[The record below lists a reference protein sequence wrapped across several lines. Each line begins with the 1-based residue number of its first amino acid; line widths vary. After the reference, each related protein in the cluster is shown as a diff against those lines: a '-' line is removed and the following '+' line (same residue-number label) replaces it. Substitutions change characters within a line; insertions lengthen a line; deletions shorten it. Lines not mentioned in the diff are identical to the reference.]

1 MHPSCATRRTRG
13 ISSPEEGS
21 AHRMTDSRQR
31 FLWLGGSLLLL
42 CLIVFAAEY
51 LRRQSTDPR
60 AWLGEVWGTMMAVPV
75 RFLLIAMVLKL
86 ACVALDAFAWMI
98 TLRAAFPDREIRF
111 RQVFGIVQGG
121 VGILTIIPPKF
132 GGIPVLGLYRAV
144 LPDLPLT
151 TMVASRGMQGIASW
165 IAGTLIIVAFG
176 ASTVELGGEAGW
188 TDRALRFAQE
198 QPIAAAVIAIA
209 VVGLVVLLAKQGR
222 SWVRAIGQQ
231 LLYAGA
237 IVRQPGR
244 YALLVALPTVL
255 AFALRWA
262 MTATLLMAFAIPV
275 SLETLVRV
283 NVAHGLARS
292 VQLTPGGIGTT
303 QVFDLVALRGFAT
316 PEVIT
321 AYSLAQSAL
330 LLFFN
335 VFCGILAVL
344 WVLGWDRTVG
354 LFKRTRDRETLP
366 VMPAKANAGT

>member
-1 MHPSCATRRTRG
+1 MT
-13 ISSPEEGS
+13 SPAEAEPAQDLTES
-21 AHRMTDSRQR
+21 KRR
-31 FLWLGGSLLLL
+31 FLWLGGAVLLIGLAY
-42 CLIVFAAEY
+42 IAADY
-51 LRRQSTDPR
+51 LRRQGGDPR
-60 AWLGEVWGTMMAVPV
+60 AWLGEVWGTMMAVPL
-75 RFLLIAMVLKL
+75 RFLLLAMALKVT
-86 ACVALDAFAWMI
+86 CVALDSFAWMI
-98 TLRAAFPDREIRF
+98 TLRAAFPDRVITF

-151 TMVASRGMQGIASW
+151 TMVASRGVQGAASW
-165 IAGTLIIVAFG
+165 ITGSLIVLAFG
-176 ASTVELGGEAGW
+176 AASVEAGGEDGW
-188 TDRALRFAQE
+188 TDRALRFAQA
-198 QPIAAAVIAIA
+198 QPLLAVVIALGVA
-209 VVGLVVLLAKQGR
+209 GLVVLLAKQGR
-222 SWVRAIGQQ
+222 SWVRALGQQ

-255 AFALRWA
+255 ALALRWA

-292 VQLTPGGIGTT
+292 VQVTPGGFGTT

-335 VFCGILAVL
+335 VLCGLLAVL
-344 WVLGWDRTVG
+344 WVLGWDRTIG
-354 LFKRTRDRETLP
+354 LFKRTRDRDAMPVLP
-366 VMPAKANAGT
+366 TKANAST

>member
-1 MHPSCATRRTRG
+1 MRVT
-13 ISSPEEGS
+13 SPAEAEPDQS
-21 AHRMTDSRQR
+21 QTESKRR
-31 FLWLGGSLLLL
+31 FLWFGGSVLLVGLVL
-42 CLIVFAAEY
+42 FAVDY
-51 LRRQSTDPR
+51 LRRQGSDPR
-60 AWLGEVWGTMMAVPV
+60 VWLGEVWSTMVAVPP
-75 RFLLIAMVLKL
+75 RFLLIAMALKL
-86 ACVALDAFAWMI
+86 ACVALDSFAWMV
-98 TLRAAFPDREIRF
+98 TLRAAFPDRHITF

-151 TMVASRGMQGIASW
+151 TMVASRGVQGAASW
-165 IAGTLIIVAFG
+165 IAGTLIVVAFG
-176 ASTVELGGEAGW
+176 AASVEAGGEEGW

-198 QPIAAAVIAIA
+198 QPLVAAAIA
-209 VVGLVVLLAKQGR
+209 VGVAGLAVLLAKRGR
-222 SWVRAIGQQ
+222 SWVRALGQQ

-237 IVRQPGR
+237 VVRQPAR

-255 AFALRWA
+255 ALALRWA

-292 VQLTPGGIGTT
+292 VQVTPGGFGTT

-335 VFCGILAVL
+335 VLCGILAVL

-354 LFKRTRDRETLP
+354 LFKRTRDRDAMP
-366 VMPAKANAGT
+366 VMPTKANAST

>member
-1 MHPSCATRRTRG
+1 MTPPGVAEPEKHPNGGMR
-13 ISSPEEGS
+13 
-21 AHRMTDSRQR
+21 R
-31 FLWLGGSLLLL
+31 FLWAGLGVLSLGLL
-42 CLIVFAAEY
+42 VVAGEY
-51 LRRQSTDPR
+51 LRRQGVDLRT
-60 AWLGEVWGTMMAVPV
+60 WLGDVWRTMMAVPP
-75 RFLLIAMVLKL
+75 RFLLIAMALKL
-86 ACVALDAFAWMI
+86 ACVALDSFAWMI
-98 TLRAAFPDREIRF
+98 TLRAAFPERAISF

-121 VGILTIIPPKF
+121 VGLLTIIPPKF

-151 TMVASRGMQGIASW
+151 TMVASRGVQGIASW
-165 IAGTLIIVAFG
+165 LTGTVIVVAFG
-176 ASTVELGGEAGW
+176 AASIESGGEAAW

-198 QPIAAAVIAIA
+198 QPLAAAALTLA
-209 VVGLVVLLAKQGR
+209 VVGLLVLLAKQGR
-222 SWVRAIGQQ
+222 SWVRALGQQ
-231 LLYAGA
+231 LLHAGA
-237 IVRQPGR
+237 IVRQPRR
-244 YALLVALPTVL
+244 YVFLVALPTVL

-275 SLETLVRV
+275 NLETLVRV

-292 VQLTPGGIGTT
+292 VQLTPGGFGTT

-335 VFCGILAVL
+335 VLCGVLAVL

-354 LFKRTRDRETLP
+354 LFRRTRDRDAMP
-366 VMPAKANAGT
+366 VLPAKANAGT

>member
-1 MHPSCATRRTRG
+1 V
-13 ISSPEEGS
+13 
-21 AHRMTDSRQR
+21 
-31 FLWLGGSLLLL
+31 LLLGL
-42 CLIVFAAEY
+42 LVFAVEY
-51 LRRQSTDPR
+51 LRRQGADPR
-60 AWLGEVWGTMMAVPV
+60 IWLGEVWGTMMAVPP
-75 RFLLIAMVLKL
+75 RFLLIAMALKL
-86 ACVALDAFAWMI
+86 TCVVLDSFAWMI
-98 TLRAAFPDREIRF
+98 TLRAAFPDRDIRF

-121 VGILTIIPPKF
+121 VGLLTVIPPKF

-151 TMVASRGMQGIASW
+151 TMVASRGVQGAASW
-165 IAGTLIIVAFG
+165 ITGTLIVVAFG
-176 ASTVELGGEAGW
+176 ATTVEAGGEAGW

-198 QPIAAAVIAIA
+198 QPLMAAVITVA
-209 VVGLVVLLAKQGR
+209 VIGLVVLLAKQGR
-222 SWVRAIGQQ
+222 SWVRAVGQQ

-292 VQLTPGGIGTT
+292 VQVTPGGFGTT
-303 QVFDLVALRGFAT
+303 QVFDLVALRGFAS

-344 WVLGWDRTVG
+344 WVLGWDRTKG
-354 LFKRTRDRETLP
+354 LFKRKNGRDALP
-366 VMPAKANAGT
+366 GMPAKANAST

>member
-1 MHPSCATRRTRG
+1 MT
-13 ISSPEEGS
+13 SPVEAEPEHHLAEEK
-21 AHRMTDSRQR
+21 RR
-31 FLWLGGSLLLL
+31 FLWLGGSVLLVGL
-42 CLIVFAAEY
+42 LIVVAEF
-51 LRRQSTDPR
+51 LRRQGADPR
-60 AWLGEVWGTMMAVPV
+60 VWLGEVWGTMMAAPP
-75 RFLLIAMVLKL
+75 RFLLIAMALKL
-86 ACVALDAFAWMI
+86 ACVALDSFAWMV
-98 TLRAAFPDREIRF
+98 TLRAAFPGRPITF

-151 TMVASRGMQGIASW
+151 TMVASRGVQGAASW
-165 IAGTLIIVAFG
+165 IAGTLIVLAFG
-176 ASTVELGGEAGW
+176 AASLEAGGDEGW
-188 TDRALRFAQE
+188 TGRAMRFAQE
-198 QPIAAAVIAIA
+198 QPLLAVVIALA
-209 VVGLVVLLAKQGR
+209 VVGLVVLLARQGR

-231 LLYAGA
+231 LLHAGA

-255 AFALRWA
+255 ALALRWA

-292 VQLTPGGIGTT
+292 VQVTPGGFGTT
-303 QVFDLVALRGFAT
+303 QVFDLVALQGFAT

-335 VFCGILAVL
+335 VLCGILAVL

-354 LFKRTRDRETLP
+354 LFKRTRDRDSLP
-366 VMPAKANAGT
+366 AMPAKANAST

>member
-1 MHPSCATRRTRG
+1 M
-13 ISSPEEGS
+13 S
-21 AHRMTDSRQR
+21 AFPDAEAVHRQPDSRRR
-31 FLWLGGSLLLL
+31 FFWLGGCILVVGLLVVAL
-42 CLIVFAAEY
+42 EY
-51 LRRQSTDPR
+51 LRRQGTDPR
-60 AWLGEVWGTMMAVPV
+60 AWLSGVWGTMLAAPP
-75 RFLLIAMVLKL
+75 RFLLIAMALKL

-98 TLRAAFPDREIRF
+98 TLRAAFPQRVITF

-121 VGILTIIPPKF
+121 VGLLTIIPPKF

-151 TMVASRGMQGIASW
+151 TMVASRGVQGAASW
-165 IAGTLIIVAFG
+165 IVGTLIVVAFG
-176 ASTVELGGEAGW
+176 ATALETGGEAGW
-188 TDRALRFAQE
+188 SDRAMRLAQE
-198 QPIAAAVIAIA
+198 QPLLAAVIIVGVA
-209 VVGLVVLLAKQGR
+209 GLVVVLAKQGR
-222 SWVRAIGQQ
+222 TWFRALVQQ

-244 YALLVALPTVL
+244 YALLVALPTIL
-255 AFALRWA
+255 ALILRWA

-275 SLETLVRV
+275 HIETLVRV

-292 VQLTPGGIGTT
+292 VQVTPGGFGTT

-344 WVLGWDRTVG
+344 WVLGWDRTIG
-354 LFKRTRDRETLP
+354 LFKHERDRGATP
-366 VMPAKANAGT
+366 AMPAKANAGT

>member
-1 MHPSCATRRTRG
+1 MRVTPLAEAE
-13 ISSPEEGS
+13 PE
-21 AHRMTDSRQR
+21 HRPTERKQR
-31 FLWLGGSLLLL
+31 FLWLAGSVLLGGF
-42 CLIVFAAEY
+42 LIFAIDY
-51 LRRQSTDPR
+51 LRRLGSDPR
-60 AWLGEVWGTMMAVPV
+60 AWLGEVWGTMMAVPP
-75 RFLLIAMVLKL
+75 RFLLIAMALKL
-86 ACVALDAFAWMI
+86 TCVALDSFAWMV
-98 TLRAAFPDREIRF
+98 TLRAAFPDRVITF

-121 VGILTIIPPKF
+121 VGLLTIIPPKF

-151 TMVASRGMQGIASW
+151 TMLASRGVQGAASW
-165 IAGTLIIVAFG
+165 IAGTLIVVLFG
-176 ASTVELGGEAGW
+176 AASVEAGGEEGW

-198 QPIAAAVIAIA
+198 QPLMSTVIVLAVA
-209 VVGLVVLLAKQGR
+209 GLVVLLARQGR
-222 SWVRAIGQQ
+222 SWVRAVGQQ

-292 VQLTPGGIGTT
+292 VQVTPGGFGTT
-303 QVFDLVALRGFAT
+303 QVFDLVALQGFAT

-335 VFCGILAVL
+335 VLCGILAVL

-354 LFKRTRDRETLP
+354 LFKRTRDRDAMP
-366 VMPAKANAGT
+366 VMPTKANAST